1 MDRTGAAPIGLALWG
16 TEPVRT
22 MADYAQ
28 LAEQVGFES
37 IWLVDTQL
45 LCREL
50 YVTLAACAMATER
63 LKLASGVT
71 VPVTRHES
79 CHGECAGNVA
89 RAVRRTSTGRHL
101 HWSLGVAQHR
111 RAACALLPTWRYVC
125 LGSTAA
131 DGRRVVRL
139 CVWLRGGVDMAT
151 GAGIGSVPYCGLGA
165 AAYSGCCGHGRWG
178 DSAAG
183 GGT

>member
-45 LCREL
+45 ICPEL
-50 YVTLAACAMATER
+50 YVMLAACAMATER

-79 CHGECAGNVA
+79 V
-89 RAVRRTSTGRHL
+89 
-101 HWSLGVAQHR
+101 
-111 RAACALLPTWRYVC
+111 
-125 LGSTAA
+125 TAS
-131 DGRRVVRL
+131 GL
-139 CVWLRGGVDMAT
+139 AT
-151 GAGIGSVPYCGLGA
+151 LQELS
-165 AAYSGCCGHGRWG
+165 
-178 DSAAG
+178 
-183 GGT
+183 